1 MRKHRNTSYHCETV
15 LCTHSPV
22 PCLLCLSML
31 QWRPMTRNGINYTRQ
46 FLNLFMILHNFVF
59 PYAASHL
66 PGIVSSPAIHL
77 LVLVL
82 LYFHFFPLQLTS
94 IIMII
99 RAVTS
104 SLFCWIQNISS
115 EPLISTTCG
124 WIIAWDLNL
133 KIHKQQT
140 IKCINW

>member
-66 PGIVSSPAIHL
+66 PGIVSSPVIHL

-82 LYFHFFPLQLTS
+82 LYFHFFSSSANINNYDYQGSDIFTLLLNTKHFQRAYYLTFNH
-94 IIMII
+94 M
-99 RAVTS
+99 RVDHC
-104 SLFCWIQNISS
+104 LRF
-115 EPLISTTCG
+115 
-124 WIIAWDLNL
+124 
-133 KIHKQQT
+133 K
-140 IKCINW
+140 